1 MVTPII
7 AVLVLVIVMLCVLG
21 GVVAVTSCPHSVD
34 ISSVCSIYSV
44 STVSCV
50 DSGGEGGGVQDVVTG
65 RCYPLLSS
73 ALASVFAAPRIID
86 GALMLGSII
95 HDTMC

>member
-1 MVTPII
+1 M
-7 AVLVLVIVMLCVLG
+7 
-21 GVVAVTSCPHSVD
+21 AVTSCPHSVD

-50 DSGGEGGGVQDVVTG
+50 DSGGAGCKMWSRVAVTL
-65 RCYPLLSS
+65 CS

-86 GALMLGSII
+86 GAPMFGSII